1 MLPAMGLF
9 DKVKAAKN
17 FVTGGGAQLSV
28 QIGQAVPGAPVPVMV
43 SAQVGSAPLSVNQV
57 YVRVRGEEIIQM
69 TVRDRDDPGDRD
81 RINERTE
88 TFDQTFQITGPLQL
102 EANSQAQWQGQFQ
115 LPPNAAPSY
124 IGRNARHVWSV
135 MAALDIR
142 GNDPDSGWVEF
153 HMR

>member
-1 MLPAMGLF
+1 MGFF

-17 FVTGGGAQLSV
+17 FVTGGGAEV
-28 QIGQAVPGAPVPVMV
+28 QVQVGQAGLGVPIQVMV
-43 SAQVGSAPLSVNQV
+43 SAQVGGSPLSVNQI
-57 YVRVRGEEIIQM
+57 YIKVRGEEQVQM
-69 TVRDRDDPGDRD
+69 TVRDRDTPGDRD
-81 RINERTE
+81 RINERVE
-88 TFDQTFQITGPLQL
+88 TFEQVFPITGPLQL